1 MTFEAEEVEL
11 AAAYEH
17 DVLVATLRKTSA
29 LRIYVVKTQSL
40 LIREHALALLLR
52 QLADLRGCD
61 CHLGDDGQTRA
72 RACDGR
78 RLYTGPREGQHVR
91 SVHQNLISKSINH
104 VRNIPST
111 SECEGEDIN

>member
-1 MTFEAEEVEL
+1 MLTFEAEEVEL
-11 AAAYEH
+11 AAAYEY

-29 LRIYVVKTQSL
+29 LRIHVVETQSL

-61 CHLGDDGQTRA
+61 CHLGHDGQTRA
-72 RACDGR
+72 RTCDGR
-78 RLYTGPREGQHVR
+78 RLYNGPRKGQHVR

-104 VRNIPST
+104 VRNQIPQKHT
-111 SECEGEDIN
+111 EYFRM